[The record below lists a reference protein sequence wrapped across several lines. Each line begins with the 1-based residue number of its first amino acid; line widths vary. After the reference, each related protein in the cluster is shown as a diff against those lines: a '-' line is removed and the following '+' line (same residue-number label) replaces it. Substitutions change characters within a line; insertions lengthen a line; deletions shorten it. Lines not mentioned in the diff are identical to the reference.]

1 MMKNL
6 LLLLLT
12 GLMLAC
18 SGGSKVPE
26 PTYYLL
32 RADSGLQSGAQIAP
46 VSIGL
51 GRVSIADYLA
61 QDGVVVATGD
71 GQVRAAQQH
80 LWAEPLDNSVRLY
93 LRDAVATQLGQWV
106 SADLAGRQS
115 WQYRIDVR
123 IDEWHGA
130 LSGEVR
136 LVAEWTLLDVTSGKT
151 LSKRRFERTGGLT
164 ADGYDALVAEQT
176 RLLDQLAADIAANLP
191 Q

>member
-1 MMKNL
+1 MKNL
-6 LLLLLT
+6 LLLILAGLLV
-12 GLMLAC
+12 AC

-32 RADSGLQSGAQIAP
+32 RADSGLQSGAQTVP

-61 QDGVVVATGD
+61 QDGIVVATGD
-71 GQVRAAQQH
+71 GQIRPARQH

-93 LRDAVATQLGQWV
+93 LRDAVATQLGQSI
-106 SADLAGRQS
+106 SADMADRQS

-130 LSGEVR
+130 LTGEAQI
-136 LVAEWTLLDVTSGKT
+136 VAEWTLLDVPAGKT
-151 LSKRRFERTGGLT
+151 LSKRRFTRSGALA

-176 RLLDQLAADIAANLP
+176 QLLNALAADIAGNLP
-191 Q
+191 R

>member
-1 MMKNL
+1 MKNL

-12 GLMLAC
+12 GLVVAC

-32 RADSGLQSGAQIAP
+32 RADSGLQSGAQTAP

-61 QDGVVVATGD
+61 QDGIVVATGD
-71 GQVRAAQQH
+71 GQIRPARQH

-93 LRDAVATQLGQWV
+93 LRDAVASKFGQWV
-106 SADLAGRQS
+106 SADVAERQS

-130 LSGEVR
+130 LTGEAR
-136 LVAEWTLLDVTSGKT
+136 IVAEWMLLDVTAGKILLT
-151 LSKRRFERTGGLT
+151 RRFERTGALT
-164 ADGYDALVAEQT
+164 ADGYEALVSEQT
-176 RLLDQLAADIAANLP
+176 RLLDSLAADIAANLP
-191 Q
+191 R